1 MEGSDTPM
9 SPKSLC
15 AVVTGAAGG
24 LGAATARVVGA
35 KGWRLVLVDQSPDGL
50 ARVTQS
56 LSDGA
61 DPGAVHSIVGDV
73 TDEEFCNTLPHRVL
87 ATGWQLTGLVN
98 SAGVISRTSLEE
110 TTREEWN
117 RVMAINVTAVFSIV
131 QALVPLLREAN
142 GASVV
147 NISSVAGMRATPC
160 MPAYNTSKA
169 ALLGLTRSLAMD
181 LNTWGIRVNAV
192 CPASI
197 DTPMSRSA
205 TAGLSAED
213 AADYEGRHF
222 HRQLMNRY
230 GTPEEVAHLV
240 AFLLSGQASFMTG
253 LAIPVDGGYTAW

>member
-1 MEGSDTPM
+1 MEGSGASM

-24 LGAATARVVGA
+24 LGAAIARVVGA
-35 KGWRLVLVDQSPDGL
+35 QGWRLVLVDQSPGGL
-50 ARVTQS
+50 DRVTRS
-56 LSDGA
+56 LPNGD
-61 DPGAVHSIVGDV
+61 DPGAVQSIVGDV
-73 TDEEFCNTLPHRVL
+73 TDGDFCNSLAGRVA
-87 ATGWQLTGLVN
+87 ATDWQLAGLVN
-98 SAGVISRTSLEE
+98 SAGVISRSCLEE

-117 RVMAINVTAVFSIV
+117 RVMMVNVTSVFSVV
-131 QALVPLLREAN
+131 QTLVPALREAK

-147 NISSVAGMRATPC
+147 NISSVAGMLATPR

-213 AADYEGRHF
+213 AADYESRHF
-222 HRQLMNRY
+222 HRQLTNRY